1 MPALLESSL
10 LTSEKTEKVLI
21 NYALDNLSDAS
32 SHSVKLPDTYDPL
45 SFFFS
50 AFLPQ
55 IDTHSYIDR
64 IVRYTK
70 CSSTVFPHAIVLLK
84 RLEKQDP
91 RLRLSPYNLH
101 RLVIT
106 AVVISAK
113 FIDHAWYSNSY
124 YARVGGISSVAEMNL
139 LEIHMLKL
147 LDYRVLVTMEE
158 ITRVCNAESK

>member
-1 MPALLESSL
+1 MPALLESTL
-10 LTSEKTEKVLI
+10 LTSDKPEQVLLD
-21 NYALDNLSDAS
+21 YATHNLQYD
-32 SHSVKLPDTYDPL
+32 VKLPETYDPL

-64 IVRYTK
+64 IIRYSK
-70 CSSTVFPHAIVLLK
+70 CSNTVFPHAIVLLK

-124 YARVGGISSVAEMNL
+124 YARVGGISTVGEMNL
-139 LEIHMLKL
+139 LEVQMLKL
-147 LDYRVLVTMEE
+147 LDYRVLVSMDE
-158 ITRVCNAESK
+158 ISQVCNTHFQ